1 MHSDPI
7 ADLLTRIR
15 NAIMAE
21 HTSVAVPHSKVKVAV
36 AQILKD
42 EGYVEDVT
50 VTEAE
55 PVNVINIKLKYWGK
69 RRERRAVIT
78 NLQRVSKP
86 GRRIYVGKNDIP
98 WVLSGMGIA
107 ILTTPQGV
115 MTGQQARRMGMGGEV
130 ICYIW

>member
-7 ADLLTRIR
+7 ADLLTRVR

-21 HTSVAVPHSKVKVAV
+21 HASVAVPYSKVKFAI

-50 VTEAE
+50 VTEAK
-55 PVNVINIKLKYWGK
+55 PVDMINIKLKYWGK

-78 NLQRVSKP
+78 NLKRISKP

-130 ICYIW
+130 ICYVW

>member
-7 ADLLTRIR
+7 ADLLTRVR
-15 NAIMAE
+15 NALMAE
-21 HTSVAVPHSKVKVAV
+21 HANVAIPHSKVKLAI
-36 AQILKD
+36 AQILKE

-55 PVNVINIKLKYWGK
+55 PVDMINIKLKYWGK

-107 ILTTPQGV
+107 IMTTPQGV

-130 ICYIW
+130 ICYVW

>member
-7 ADLLTRIR
+7 ADMLTRLR

-21 HTSVAVPHSKVKVAV
+21 HNSVVVPYSKTKAAI
-36 AQILKD
+36 AQILQE

-50 VTEAE
+50 ITEAE
-55 PVNVINIKLKYWGK
+55 PVNMINIKIKYWGQ

-78 NLQRVSKP
+78 NLKRVSKP
-86 GRRIYVGKNDIP
+86 GRRVYVGKNDIP

-130 ICYIW
+130 ICYVY

>member
-7 ADLLTRIR
+7 ADMLTRLR

-21 HTSVAVPHSKVKVAV
+21 HTSVAIPYSKVKASI

-50 VTEAE
+50 ITEAE
-55 PVNVINIKLKYWGK
+55 PVNMINIQIKYWGK

-78 NLQRVSKP
+78 DLKRVSKP
-86 GRRIYVGKNDIP
+86 GRRVYVGKSDIP

-130 ICYIW
+130 ICYVW

>member
-7 ADLLTRIR
+7 ADMLTRLR

-21 HTSVAVPHSKVKVAV
+21 HTSVVVPYSKVKAAI

-50 VTEAE
+50 ITEAD
-55 PVNVINIKLKYWGK
+55 PVNMINIKIKYWGQ
-69 RRERRAVIT
+69 RRERRAVISD
-78 NLQRVSKP
+78 LKRVSKP
-86 GRRIYVGKNDIP
+86 GRRVYVGKNDIP

-130 ICYIW
+130 MCYVY

>member
-7 ADLLTRIR
+7 ADLLTRLR

-21 HTSVAVPHSKVKVAV
+21 HTTVAVPYSSVNAAI

-50 VTEAE
+50 ITEAK
-55 PVNVINIKLKYWGK
+55 PVNMINIKIKYWGQ

-78 NLQRVSKP
+78 NLKRVSTP
-86 GRRIYVGKNDIP
+86 GRRIYVGKDEIP
-98 WVLSGMGIA
+98 WVLSGMGIT
-107 ILTTPQGV
+107 ILTTPKGV

-130 ICYIW
+130 ICYVW